1 MICVCFLGLFQY
13 HSVSLHRQLTSHL
26 VQQELHNMNYWFAQ
40 SKTIFFSCLQWIP
53 VATTLVRTQEC
64 VWDLVQTDTNVTAL
78 ALASMETTVQF
89 VSPAKWAFNVTLR
102 QIKPKLHKRHKGLT
116 NYTSGFL
123 SLNQYIPNSTH
134 IHIDQHFSSQ
144 PFSTSNQ
151 IGGMSLIIK

>member
-1 MICVCFLGLFQY
+1 M
-13 HSVSLHRQLTSHL
+13 
-26 VQQELHNMNYWFAQ
+26 
-40 SKTIFFSCLQWIP
+40 
-53 VATTLVRTQEC
+53 
-64 VWDLVQTDTNVTAL
+64 VQTDTNVTAL

-89 VSPAKWAFNVTLR
+89 VSPAKLAFNVTLR